1 MFLPDDGNLCDT
13 IVSENTDLRINNI
26 PESIDSVIYSLNIGG
41 TKYWIYSQK
50 IETDTHITIHKMTER
65 LDSNRFL
72 KVLMMKEK
80 FNYF

>member
-26 PESIDSVIYSLNIGG
+26 PESIDSVIYSLHIGG
-41 TKYWIYSQK
+41 TKYRIYSQK